1 LSWGKHDGIKIND
14 INVMVVIA
22 SDSLA
27 NGERDLKEDKSS
39 DIIIEKLKNMK
50 ITKIKK
56 IYSPDDK
63 DVLSNILDNEIKNNT
78 DLIIISGGTGISNRD
93 NSFEVLNAKY
103 EKIIMGFGEEFRRK
117 SIEEI
122 GYKGIMS
129 RASAGVS
136 GKSVIFSLPGSKNA
150 VRLGMKIISEIIN
163 HIIEIIGEN

>member
-1 LSWGKHDGIKIND
+1 MSWGEHDGIKIND
-14 INVMVVIA
+14 IDVMVVIA

-63 DVLSNILDNEIKNNT
+63 DVLSNILDIEIKNNT
-78 DLIIISGGTGISNRD
+78 DLIIISGGTGLSNRD
-93 NSFEVLNAKY
+93 ISFEVLNAKY

-117 SIEEI
+117 SIEDI

-129 RASAGVS
+129 RASAGIS

>member
-1 LSWGKHDGIKIND
+1 LSWGEHDGIKIND

>member
-1 LSWGKHDGIKIND
+1 MSWGEHDGIKIND
-14 INVMVVIA
+14 IDVVVVIA

-63 DVLSNILDNEIKNNT
+63 DVLSNILDIEIKNNT
-78 DLIIISGGTGISNRD
+78 DLIIISGGTGLSNRD
-93 NSFEVLNAKY
+93 ISFEVLNAKY

-117 SIEEI
+117 SIEDI

-129 RASAGVS
+129 RASAGIS

>member
-1 LSWGKHDGIKIND
+1 MSWGEHDGIKIND
-14 INVMVVIA
+14 IDVMVVIA

-63 DVLSNILDNEIKNNT
+63 DVLSNILDIEIKNNT
-78 DLIIISGGTGISNRD
+78 DLIIISGCTGLSNRD
-93 NSFEVLNAKY
+93 ISFEVLNAKY

-117 SIEEI
+117 SIEDI

-129 RASAGVS
+129 RASAGIS

>member
-1 LSWGKHDGIKIND
+1 MSWGEHDGIKIND

>member
-1 LSWGKHDGIKIND
+1 MSWGKHDGIKIND

>member
-1 LSWGKHDGIKIND
+1 
-14 INVMVVIA
+14 MVVIA